1 MVDERHAQQGEAP
14 MTTRGLTNRPMTS
27 RQHPAIAP
35 LAQDA
40 RAGRLDRREFLA
52 LSTAL
57 GASAATAY
65 GLLGEAAPARAQAA
79 VKKGGVLRLSMNVLA
94 VADPRIFDWS
104 EMSNVARQCIEPLV
118 RYTQDYTFQPW
129 LLEGWEVSDDVRTY
143 TLRLRKGVTWTNGD
157 AFTADAV
164 VFNVNRWCERDAP
177 GNSMASRVSGLID
190 PDTVLARAGAIEK
203 LDDHTVRLNLADADI
218 ALIAGLAEY
227 PALIVHRSFD
237 ETGANFSENPIST
250 GAFEFVSVAVGDRA
264 EVRKRANGAWWG
276 GEAHLD
282 GITWTDYGT
291 DPAAEVAA
299 FEAGEIDA
307 NYWSTADFADIFDT
321 LDLVRHEVV
330 TAATVVARM
339 NVNSPPYDDRRVR
352 RAIQLSVDNAVV
364 LQLGFGGAGTVA
376 ENHHVAPIHPEYAKL
391 PPFERNAAESRRLL
405 TEAGRMD
412 TEFEVIS
419 IDDDYRRNTTD
430 AIAAQ
435 MRDAG
440 IKVKRTII
448 PGSSFWNNWTTY
460 PFSTTN
466 WNMRPLGVQVLAL
479 AYRTGAAWNESGFSD
494 PEFDEKLGRALA
506 TPSTEERR
514 QIMAELQKILQ
525 DSGVLI
531 QSYWQALYNHS
542 APHVR
547 GYAKHP
553 THEMHLEEVWLDA

>member
-1 MVDERHAQQGEAP
+1 V
-14 MTTRGLTNRPMTS
+14 TTIRPRTS
-27 RQHPAIAP
+27 RRQHPAIAP
-35 LAQDA
+35 MAQDA

-57 GASAATAY
+57 GASTAAAY
-65 GLLGEAAPARAQAA
+65 GLLGEAAPARAQDA

-94 VADPRIFDWS
+94 IADPRIFDWS
-104 EMSNVARQCIEPLV
+104 EMSNVARQCLENLV
-118 RYTQDYTFQPW
+118 RYTRDYTFEPW
-129 LLEGWEVSDDVRTY
+129 LLEGWEVSEDVRTY
-143 TLRLRKGVTWTNGD
+143 TLKLRKGVTWTNGD
-157 AFTADAV
+157 AFTADDV
-164 VFNVNRWCERDAP
+164 VFNFTRWCERDAP
-177 GNSMASRVSGLID
+177 GNSMASRVPGLID
-190 PDTVLARAGAIEK
+190 PDTGRAREGAIEK
-203 LDDHTVRLNLADADI
+203 LDAHTVRLNLSAPDI
-218 ALIAGLAEY
+218 ALIPNISEY
-227 PALIVHRSFD
+227 PSLIVHRSFD

-250 GAFEFVSVAVGDRA
+250 GPFEFVSVAVGDRA
-264 EVRKRANGAWWG
+264 EVRKRTNGAWWG
-276 GEAHLD
+276 GEAYLD
-282 GITWTDYGT
+282 GIIWTDYGT

-321 LDLVRHEVV
+321 LDLKRHEVV

-339 NVNSPPYDDRRVR
+339 NVNNPPYDDQRVR

-376 ENHHVAPIHPEYAKL
+376 ENHHVSPIHPEYAKL
-391 PPFERNAAESRRLL
+391 PEIRRDPDESRRLL
-405 TEAGRMD
+405 AEAGHSD
-412 TEFEVIS
+412 TEFELIS

>member
-1 MVDERHAQQGEAP
+1 M
-14 MTTRGLTNRPMTS
+14 RPGA
-27 RQHPAIAP
+27 RRRPHPAIAP
-35 LAQDA
+35 MAEDA

-57 GASAATAY
+57 GAGAAAAY
-65 GLLGEAAPARAQAA
+65 GLLGEPAPARAQDA

-104 EMSNVARQCIEPLV
+104 EIGNVARQCLENLV
-118 RYTQDYTFQPW
+118 RYTRDYTFEPW

-143 TLRLRKGVTWTNGD
+143 TLKLRKGVTWTNGD
-157 AFTADAV
+157 AFTADDV
-164 VFNVNRWCERDAP
+164 VFNVTRWCERDAP
-177 GNSMASRVSGLID
+177 GNSMASRVPGLID
-190 PDTVLARAGAIEK
+190 DATGKAREGAIEK
-203 LDDHTVRLNLADADI
+203 LDAHTVRLNLSEPDI
-218 ALIAGLAEY
+218 ALIPSISEY

-250 GAFEFVSVAVGDRA
+250 GPFELVSVALGDRA
-264 EVRKRANGAWWG
+264 EVRRRANGAWWG
-276 GEAHLD
+276 GEALLD

-307 NYWSTADFADIFDT
+307 NYWSTADFAAILDT

-339 NVNSPPYDDRRVR
+339 NVNNPPYDDQRVR
-352 RAIQLSVDNAVV
+352 RAIQLAVDNAVV

-391 PPFERNAAESRRLL
+391 PEVKRDPEESRRLL
-405 TEAGRMD
+405 AEAGHSD
-412 TEFEVIS
+412 TAFELIS
-419 IDDDYRRNTTD
+419 VDDDYRRNTTD

-440 IKVKRTII
+440 ITVKRTII
-448 PGSSFWNNWTTY
+448 PGSSFWNNWTSY

-494 PEFDEKLGRALA
+494 PAFDEGLARALA

-514 QIMAELQKILQ
+514 QIMAEIQKILQ
-525 DSGVLI
+525 DSGVII

-553 THEMHLEEVWLDA
+553 THEMHLEKVWLDV

>member
-1 MVDERHAQQGEAP
+1 MNSFRPSAPPREHA
-14 MTTRGLTNRPMTS
+14 
-27 RQHPAIAP
+27 AIAEI
-35 LAQDA
+35 AADA

-52 LSTAL
+52 LATAL
-57 GASAATAY
+57 GATTAVAY

-104 EMSNVARQCIEPLV
+104 EMSNVARQCLEPLV
-118 RYTQDYTFQPW
+118 RYTQDYTFEPW
-129 LLEGWEVSDDVRTY
+129 LLEGWEVSEDVKTY
-143 TLRLRKGVTWTNGD
+143 TLRLRKGVKWTNGD
-157 AFTADAV
+157 DFTADDV
-164 VFNVNRWCERDAP
+164 VFNFSRWCDRDAP
-177 GNSMASRVSGLID
+177 GNSMASRMASLID
-190 PDTVLARAGAIEK
+190 PDTGRARDGAIEM
-203 LDDHTVRLNLADADI
+203 LDAHTVRLNLREADI
-218 ALIAGLAEY
+218 SLIPSISEY

-250 GAFEFVSVAVGDRA
+250 GAFEFVSLAVGDRA
-264 EVRKRANGAWWG
+264 EVRKRTNGAWWG

-282 GITWTDYGT
+282 GVVWTDYGT

-307 NYWSTADFADIFDT
+307 NYWSTADFAAILDT

-339 NVNSPPYDDRRVR
+339 NVNNPPYDDRRVR

-391 PPFERNAAESRRLL
+391 PEVKRDPEESRRLL

-412 TEFEVIS
+412 DEFELIS

-440 IKVKRTII
+440 IKGKRTII
-448 PGSSFWNNWTTY
+448 PGSSFWNNWTSY

-494 PEFDEKLGRALA
+494 PDFDEKLGRALA
-506 TPSTEERR
+506 TPNTDERR

-531 QSYWQALYNHS
+531 QSYWQALYNHA

-547 GYAKHP
+547 NYAKHP
-553 THEMHLEEVWLDA
+553 THEMHLEAVWLDA